1 MKAATTARVMAGHQ
15 GLFPEIDMN
24 VSKRITDTFPNGL
37 GDVIGSQ
44 FGRRHNA
51 GGYELDAARL
61 PLFNDAMRRMDPT
74 ATPLGTDQFAT
85 AARRVLSRYPT
96 GVTPAFVESRMQ
108 AWDHLRQ
115 LAADED
121 WHAAPEVLERTKAL
135 SEYIDNPEDV
145 LPDHLPSIGL
155 LDDALL
161 VDVALQNL
169 RSELA
174 DYESFCHFRQ
184 VAADFAGID
193 VKDTGLG
200 RQEWLEA
207 LQQAQRSHR
216 GWEAPAPERFAP
228 VDAHA
233 ALFHIV

>member
-1 MKAATTARVMAGHQ
+1 
-15 GLFPEIDMN
+15 MN
-24 VSKRITDTFPNGL
+24 VFKRITDTFPNGL

-51 GGYELDAARL
+51 GGYELDGARL

-85 AARRVLSRYPT
+85 AARRVLERYPT
-96 GVTPAFVESRMQ
+96 GVTPAFVESRMR
-108 AWDHLRQ
+108 AWDHLKQ
-115 LAADED
+115 LAADDD
-121 WHAAPEVLERTKAL
+121 WHADADVLERTNAL
-135 SEYIDNPEDV
+135 SEYINNPDDV

-200 RQEWLEA
+200 RKEWLEA
-207 LQQAQRSHR
+207 LQQAQRSHL
-216 GWEAPAPERFAP
+216 GWDVRAPERFAP
-228 VDAHA
+228 VDARA
-233 ALFHIV
+233 TLFHIV